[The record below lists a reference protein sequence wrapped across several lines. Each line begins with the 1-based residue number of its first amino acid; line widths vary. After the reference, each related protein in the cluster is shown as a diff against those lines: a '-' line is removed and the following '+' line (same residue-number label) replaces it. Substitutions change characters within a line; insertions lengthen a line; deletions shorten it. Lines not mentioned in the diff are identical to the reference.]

1 MIYLARHGQTAYN
14 LAGRFQGWL
23 PVGLDD
29 TGRRQA
35 RALAIEARAV
45 SPATLV
51 VSPLA
56 RARETAAIVADALG
70 LEPVIDERF
79 AETDAGDWTDRTFAD
94 VQAED
99 PDGFARFA
107 ALDMEWGFP
116 GGETFAGQRDRV
128 LEGIADWRAR
138 TDAHPVLVV
147 CHGNTIRLA
156 LGALS
161 PALAEDERPA
171 NGSLVAL

>member
-14 LAGRFQGWL
+14 AAGRFQGWL
-23 PVGLDD
+23 PIGLDG

-35 RALAIEARAV
+35 RALAAEAREVA
-45 SPATLV
+45 PRTLV
-51 VSPLA
+51 SSQIE
-56 RARETAAIVADALG
+56 RAVETAAIVG
-70 LEPVIDERF
+70 REIGIEPVVDERF

-99 PDGFARFA
+99 PDGFARFL
-107 ALDMEWGFP
+107 ALDPKWGFP
-116 GGETFAGQRDRV
+116 GGETFAGQLERV
-128 LEGIADWRAR
+128 LNGIDDWRSR
-138 TDAHPVLVV
+138 EQSHPVLVV

-156 LGALS
+156 LGALR
-161 PALAEDERPA
+161 PDLLTGERPA